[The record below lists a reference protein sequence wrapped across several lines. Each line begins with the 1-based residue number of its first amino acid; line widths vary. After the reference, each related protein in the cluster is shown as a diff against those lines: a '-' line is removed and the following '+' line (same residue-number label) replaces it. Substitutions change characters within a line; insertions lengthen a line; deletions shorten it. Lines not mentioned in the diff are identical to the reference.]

1 MIQWIDEEYNYI
13 SPQITDNE
21 IFGVSINGIDY
32 MDEGDGEICVHI
44 AALKGFKCNEL
55 PPGKHIIPAIDF
67 DKNLI
72 NQGEFPGELLFKG
85 SSVYCII
92 PYAIKADGYTGLI
105 DQNEIVTFQNIYQE
119 VSKKGYKVEIIAD
132 DEKYKELMFCIELDS
147 EVNIE
152 YAISFIQS
160 EYDSILG
167 ELLEP
172 RDFTQLDE
180 KNFTIH
186 CVIPALRNRNFLNV
200 RYEHGTK
207 EYGKDVIYQFNDNL
221 GMVRYG
227 AAQVK
232 AGNIS
237 GKADGQLNNII
248 EQVKLAFQMP
258 YIDMISQSEE
268 NIVQVLVIC
277 SGVYTN
283 NAKDIILKRLME
295 FRNVAFLDGQDIS
308 RMLG

>member
-13 SPQITDNE
+13 SPQITAND
-21 IFGVSINGIDY
+21 IIGVSINGVDY

-44 AALKGFKCNEL
+44 AALTGFKCNEL
-55 PPGKHIIPAIDF
+55 PPGKHIVPAIEF
-67 DKNLI
+67 DKSFI
-72 NQGEFPGELLFKG
+72 NQGEFPGDLVFKG
-85 SSVYCII
+85 SSIYCFF
-92 PYAIKADGYTGLI
+92 PYVIKADGYTGQI
-105 DQNEIVTFQNIYQE
+105 NHDEILTFQNIYQKA
-119 VSKKGYKVEIIAD
+119 SKKGYDVEVIAD
-132 DEKYKELMFCIELDS
+132 DEKYKELMICIQLDS
-147 EVNIE
+147 NMDIE
-152 YAISFIQS
+152 YAISFIQAES
-160 EYDSILG
+160 DSILNEVLG
-167 ELLEP
+167 P

-180 KNFTIH
+180 ESFTLY
-186 CVIPALRNRNFLNV
+186 CVIPALRNENFFNV

-207 EYGKDVIYQFNDNL
+207 EYGKDVIYQYNDNL
-221 GMVRYG
+221 GIIRFG

-237 GKADGQLNNII
+237 GKADGQLNTII

-258 YIDMISQSEE
+258 YMDMISQNEV

-277 SGVYTN
+277 SGAYTN
-283 NAKDIILKRLME
+283 NAKEIILKRLAD